1 MLHAVNPPGANIP
14 GISQGMMVEGGR
26 LMFLSGHVPFGPDG
40 AIAGPAL
47 EDQLRQVFAN
57 LDQTLKT
64 AGTSF
69 ANVVRLTIYVRDYR
83 PEQLPAIRA
92 VRDLFVDPVWPPAS
106 ALIGVA
112 ALFHPE
118 VLVEVDAIAIVP
130 ETTP

>member
-14 GISQGMMVEGGR
+14 GISQGMIVEAGR
-26 LMFLSGHVPFGPDG
+26 LMFLSGHMPFSSDG

-57 LDQTLKT
+57 LDQTLKA

-92 VRDLFVDPVWPPAS
+92 VRDLFVDPV
-106 ALIGVA
+106 
-112 ALFHPE
+112 
-118 VLVEVDAIAIVP
+118 
-130 ETTP
+130 